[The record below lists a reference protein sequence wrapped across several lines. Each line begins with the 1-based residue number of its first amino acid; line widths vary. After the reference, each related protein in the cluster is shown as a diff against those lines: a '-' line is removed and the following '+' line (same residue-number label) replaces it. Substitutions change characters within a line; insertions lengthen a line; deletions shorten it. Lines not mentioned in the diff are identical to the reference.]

1 MKVKTYIDD
10 EEEMVIIH
18 AHERTPLVN
27 EIENLVLNENQEIEV
42 INCFG
47 YLDNDI
53 VPLSLNDIT
62 KFYIE
67 NDKLYVSSKNKKYLI
82 KKRLYQIEEEV
93 NNNFIKIN
101 KSCII
106 NKNHIKR
113 FNTSWSGT
121 LLVELDDNEV
131 DYVSRR
137 NIKNLKERMGL

>member
-10 EEEMVIIH
+10 EEEIVIIH
-18 AHERTPLVN
+18 THKRTPLVN
-27 EIENLVLNENQEIEV
+27 EIENLVLNENQEIAV
-42 INCFG
+42 INYFG

-53 VPLSLNDIT
+53 VSLSLNDIT

-121 LLVELDDNEV
+121 LLVELDDNEI

>member
-27 EIENLVLNENQEIEV
+27 EIENLVLNENQEIAV

-47 YLDNDI
+47 YLDDDI

-121 LLVELDDNEV
+121 LLVELDDNEIE
-131 DYVSRR
+131 YVSRR

>member
-10 EEEMVIIH
+10 EEEIVIIH
-18 AHERTPLVN
+18 THKRTPLVN
-27 EIENLVLNENQEIEV
+27 EIENLVLNEDQEIAV
-42 INCFG
+42 INYFG

-53 VPLSLNDIT
+53 VSLSLNDIT

-121 LLVELDDNEV
+121 LLVELDDNEI